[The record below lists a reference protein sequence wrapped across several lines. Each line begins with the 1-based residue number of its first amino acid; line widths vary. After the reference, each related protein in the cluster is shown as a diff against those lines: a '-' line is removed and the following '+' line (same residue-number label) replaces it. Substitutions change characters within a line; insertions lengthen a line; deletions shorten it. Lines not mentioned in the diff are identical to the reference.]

1 MEKIL
6 NKYLKIQPITYDS
19 FVSTDK
25 QSYEEIGIVLNKD
38 ESIDIPIGARVWFD
52 SFMCKKYPVQGK
64 QDEWEWFVAY
74 DEIVKVE
81 YNEKI

>member
-19 FVSTDK
+19 WVSTDK
-25 QSYEEIGIVLNKD
+25 QSYEEIGVVLNKD
-38 ESIDIPIGARVWFD
+38 ESIDIPIGAKVWFD
-52 SFMCKKYPVQGK
+52 GFMAKKYPIPGQ
-64 QDEWEWFVAY
+64 QDKFEWYVAY

-81 YNEKI
+81 YDEKI